1 MRILGLDYGDRRV
14 GLAVSDPL
22 QLTAQPLDTRLL
34 TGPEGD
40 AKYFQDIVLRYEVET
55 IVVGI
60 PVRMDGSPGTRAEK
74 TREFGRWLER
84 AVGRP
89 IVFWD
94 ERLTTRQAQGI
105 MKGQKVRIKDKKSVE
120 NQISASIILAG
131 YLESLRDDGHDP

>member
-22 QLTAQPLDTRLL
+22 RLTAQPLDTRLL

-40 AKYFQDIVLRYEVET
+40 AKYFQDIVLRYEVEM

-74 TREFGRWLER
+74 TKEFGRWLEC

-105 MKGQKVRIKDKKSVE
+105 MKDQKVRVKDKKSVE

-131 YLESLRDDGHDP
+131 YLESLRDGGHDP